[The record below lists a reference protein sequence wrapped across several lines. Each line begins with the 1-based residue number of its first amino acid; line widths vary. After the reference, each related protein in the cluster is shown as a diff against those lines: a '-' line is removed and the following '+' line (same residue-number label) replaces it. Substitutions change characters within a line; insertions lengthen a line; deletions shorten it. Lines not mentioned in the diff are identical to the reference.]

1 MKDRLLLLL
10 FLEELSGG
18 ERWGAGGRKGGR
30 GKDLQDRNDVL
41 IQQFA

>member
-18 ERWGAGGRKGGR
+18 ERWGAVGSGGEEGREGKGSAR
-30 GKDLQDRNDVL
+30 P
-41 IQQFA
+41 